1 MIDKRSLKTTF
12 AAILLIGFSAFILP
26 IRSGLAQTPDAATLA
41 ARKQELQT
49 ADADMSRA
57 RTDLIRVSG
66 GAYQNHLASERNW
79 TLTRNGNCF
88 GSVSPIIRA
97 EIWTFISSDQARYEC
112 WLRMTRERTAA
123 LRQVVEE
130 AKTGTVSPEA
140 LRAVDGP
147 FEKIKSETPAK
158 THETQVQSAPN
169 PAPAPATVNP
179 LNGSGAKI
187 ERTANGVTL
196 TYSDAGGTRHS
207 YPVTRPKFAQSMLGN
222 SDLGAWI
229 YVAED
234 RQSGVTFNIAASG
247 QVSGSALNPMMLK
260 MAVGP

>member
-26 IRSGLAQTPDAATLA
+26 IRSGLAQTPDANTLA

-49 ADADMSRA
+49 ADADMNRA

-97 EIWTFISSDQARYEC
+97 EIWTFISSDQTRYEC

-123 LRQVVEE
+123 LRKVVEE

-140 LRAVDGP
+140 LKAVDGP
-147 FEKIKSETPAK
+147 FEKAMPAK
-158 THETQVQSAPN
+158 TASQPALQQSAPN
-169 PAPAPATVNP
+169 PAPPPAAVNP

-187 ERTANGVTL
+187 ERTAKGATL

-247 QVSGSALNPMMLK
+247 QVSGSALNPIMLK